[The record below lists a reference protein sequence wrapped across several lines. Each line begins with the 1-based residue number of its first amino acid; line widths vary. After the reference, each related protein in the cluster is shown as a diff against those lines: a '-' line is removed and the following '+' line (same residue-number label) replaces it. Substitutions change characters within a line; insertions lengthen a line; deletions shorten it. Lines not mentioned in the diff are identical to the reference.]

1 MEIYL
6 YLALFSPLVG
16 SLFAGLFG
24 ASPKTIVA
32 GVVPTLLLFTSFVAS
47 TILLVHILSGGD
59 IVHVEMMTW
68 MATGNLYIPFGFVVD
83 QVSVTMMMVVTVVS
97 TVVHIYSIG
106 YMDHDKGFNRFFSYL
121 SAFVFSMMILV
132 MSDNFAGLF
141 IGWEGVGL
149 CSWLLIGF
157 WYHKE
162 TATWAANEAFIMNRI
177 ADLGMLIG
185 IFLVYW
191 NTGTLQYAESFEAM
205 QYLDTSTLT
214 WMGIFLFVGAMGKS
228 AQFPLHTWLADA
240 MEGPTPVS
248 ALIHAATMVTAGV
261 YLVVRANPLYD
272 MIPQVGLFI
281 ASLGAF
287 VAIFAASMALV
298 NRDMKRIIAYSTLS
312 QLGYMFVAAGLG
324 AYWVA
329 LFHLM
334 AHAFFKA
341 LLFLGAGNVMHA
353 MHDELDPFKM
363 GGLKK
368 VMKGTFIMM
377 TLASVA
383 LAGIF
388 PLAGFFSKDLILEV
402 AMIEHHYIIYSVLL
416 FTAGLTAFYS
426 FRLVALIFHGEER
439 YKLFGID
446 PHEAYKFM
454 LIGMSP
460 LLVLAIIAGS
470 FKMTY
475 FEMVTQL
482 LPATEY
488 HVHSQLLYWVMTIGT
503 QVFVILA
510 IVYAYKK
517 YAHFKITVP
526 DGTSSMEKSFAYKLL
541 INQYYIPYAYEEY
554 LVKPYREL
562 STVLWKQVDMK
573 IVDATVDGI
582 AGVIYSTGEKTRGM
596 QSGNLSTMLK
606 WMVAGTVGLLSLAV
620 VFGLAARF
628 SDEILTILSGLG
640 VI

>member
-1 MEIYL
+1 MEKYL
-6 YLALFSPLVG
+6 YIALFAPLVS
-16 SLFAGLFG
+16 SLFA
-24 ASPKTIVA
+24 A
-32 GVVPTLLLFTSFVAS
+32 LFTATPKKTFVGIIAS
-47 TILLVHILSGGD
+47 LFIFTAFISSSILLMHILNTEEP
-59 IVHVEMMTW
+59 VHVEMMTW
-68 MATGNLYIPFGFVVD
+68 MATGGLYIPFGFVVD
-83 QVSVTMMMVVTVVS
+83 QVSVTMMMVVTLVS
-97 TVVHIYSIG
+97 TIVHIYSIG
-106 YMDHDKGFNRFFSYL
+106 YMDHDKGFNRFFSWL
-121 SAFVFSMMILV
+121 SAFVFSMMVLV
-132 MSDNFAGLF
+132 MSDNYAGLF

-149 CSWLLIGF
+149 CSWGLIGF
-157 WYHKE
+157 WFHKE
-162 TATWAANEAFIMNRI
+162 IATWAANEAFIMNRI

-185 IFLVYW
+185 IFLIYW
-191 NTGTLQYAESFEAM
+191 NTGTLQYDGAFEAFK
-205 QYLDTSTLT
+205 YLDTPTLT
-214 WMGIFLFVGAMGKS
+214 WIGIFLFIGAMGKS

-261 YLVVRANPLYD
+261 YLVVRSNELYD
-272 MIPQVGLFI
+272 LIPHVGLFI

-312 QLGYMFVAAGLG
+312 QLGYMFAAAGLG

-388 PLAGFFSKDLILEV
+388 PLAGFFSKDAILEAAFV
-402 AMIEHHYIIYSVLL
+402 EHHYIIYAVLL

-439 YKLFGID
+439 YKLFGIH

-454 LIGMSP
+454 LIAMSP
-460 LLVLAIIAGS
+460 LLILAIIAGAM
-470 FKMTY
+470 KMTY
-475 FEMVTQL
+475 FEMVTAV
-482 LPATEY
+482 LPDMEY
-488 HVHSQLLYWVMTIGT
+488 HIHSHLIYWIMTIGT
-503 QVFVILA
+503 QVFVIAAVL
-510 IVYAYKK
+510 YAYKK
-517 YAHFKITVP
+517 YASWSSVP
-526 DGTSSMEKSFAYKLL
+526 DGSSKMENSFIYKLL
-541 INQYYIPYAYEEY
+541 YNQYYIPYAYEEY
-554 LVKPYREL
+554 VVKPYREI
-562 STVLWKQVDMK
+562 SMIFWKKIDMK

-582 AGVIYSTGEKTRGM
+582 AGIIYGTGEKTRDM

-606 WMVAGTVGLLSLAV
+606 WMVAGTIGLLLLAV
-620 VFGLAARF
+620 VFGLAARH
-628 SDEILTILSGLG
+628 SDTILVILSGLG
-640 VI
+640 V

>member
-6 YLALFSPLVG
+6 YIALFAPLAG
-16 SLFAGLFG
+16 SLFAALFG
-24 ASPKTIVA
+24 ASPKTAIT
-32 GVVPTLLLFTSFVAS
+32 GVMTSGLLFTSFISSA
-47 TILLVHILSGGD
+47 ILLDYVLSGHT
-59 IVHVEMMTW
+59 VHVEMMTW
-68 MATGNLYIPFGFVVD
+68 IATGDLYIPFGFVVD
-83 QVSVTMMMVVTVVS
+83 QVSVVMMMVVTIVS
-97 TVVHIYSIG
+97 TVVHIYSVG

-121 SAFVFSMMILV
+121 SAFVFSMMVLV
-132 MSDNFAGLF
+132 MSDNFLGLF

-162 TATWAANEAFIMNRI
+162 SATWAANEAFIMNRI
-177 ADLGMLIG
+177 ADLAMLIG
-185 IFLVYW
+185 IFMMYW
-191 NTGTLQYAESFEAM
+191 NLGSLQYDVVFDTIANLPM
-205 QYLDTSTLT
+205 QTIT
-214 WMGIFLFVGAMGKS
+214 WIGIFLFIGAMGKS

-261 YLVVRANPLYD
+261 YLVVRANPIYD
-272 MIPQVGLFI
+272 LIPNVGLFI

-287 VAIFAASMALV
+287 VALFAASMALV

-363 GGLKK
+363 GGLRK

-383 LAGIF
+383 LAGIYPF
-388 PLAGFFSKDLILEV
+388 AGFFSKDLILEV
-402 AMIEHHYIIYSVLL
+402 GFVEHHYVIYSVLL
-416 FTAGLTAFYS
+416 FTAMLTAFYS

-439 YKLFGID
+439 YKLFGIH

-454 LIGMSP
+454 LVAMSP
-460 LLVLAIIAGS
+460 LLILAIIAGS
-470 FKMTY
+470 FKSTY
-475 FEMVTQL
+475 YQLVIGL
-482 LPATEY
+482 LPATQY
-488 HVHSQLLYWVMTIGT
+488 HVHSVTTYWIMTIGT
-503 QVFVILA
+503 QLLVIAA
-510 IVYAYKK
+510 IAFAYKK
-517 YAHFKITVP
+517 YASWNGVP
-526 DGTSSMEKSFAYKLL
+526 DGTSKMENSFIYKLL
-541 INQYYIPYAYEEY
+541 KNQYYIPKMYDE
-554 LVKPYREL
+554 VFSKPYLQL
-562 STVLWKQVDMK
+562 SKMAWKQIDLK

-582 AGVIYSTGEKTRGM
+582 ANAIYRTGEKTHTM
-596 QSGNLSTMLK
+596 QNGNLSSMLR
-606 WMVAGTVGLLSLAV
+606 WMVIGLVVLLVLAV
-620 VFGLAARF
+620 AFTAGYNAVNLRAM
-628 SDEILTILSGLG
+628 
-640 VI
+640 

>member
-1 MEIYL
+1 MELFL
-6 YLALFSPLVG
+6 YTALFSPLVG
-16 SLFAGLFG
+16 SLFAALFG
-24 ASPKTIVA
+24 ASPKTKIAGIV
-32 GVVPTLLLFTSFVAS
+32 PS
-47 TILLVHILSGGD
+47 ILLGVSFLSSLVLLVLVMVTGHT
-59 IVHVEMMTW
+59 IHVEMMTW
-68 MATGNLYIPFGFVVD
+68 MAVGDLYIPFGFVVD
-83 QVSVTMMMVVTVVS
+83 QVSVTMMIVVTLVS
-97 TVVHIYSIG
+97 TVVHVYAIG
-106 YMDHDKGFNRFFSYL
+106 YMDHDKGFNRFFSWL
-121 SAFVFSMMILV
+121 SAFVFSMMVLV

-149 CSWLLIGF
+149 CSWGLIGF

-162 TATWAANEAFIMNRI
+162 SATWAANEAFIMNRI

-191 NTGTLQYAESFEAM
+191 NTGTLQYAEAFAAM
-205 QYLDTSTLT
+205 PSLDTAVLT
-214 WMGIFLFVGAMGKS
+214 WMGIFLFIGAMGKS

-261 YLVVRANPLYD
+261 YLVIRANPLYD
-272 MIPQVGLFI
+272 LIPNVGLFI

-287 VAIFAASMALV
+287 VALFAASMALV
-298 NRDMKRIIAYSTLS
+298 NRDMKRVIAYSTLS
-312 QLGYMFVAAGLG
+312 QLGYMFAAAGLG

-353 MHDELDPFKM
+353 MHNELDPFKM
-363 GGLKK
+363 GGLGK

-377 TLASVA
+377 TVASVA

-402 AMIEHHYIIYSVLL
+402 AFVEHHFIIYTVLL

-426 FRLVALIFHGEER
+426 FRLVALIFHGEDR
-439 YKLFGID
+439 YKHFGIH

-454 LIGMSP
+454 LVAMSP
-460 LLVLAIIAGS
+460 LMLLAIIAGA
-470 FKMTY
+470 FKMGY
-475 FEMVTQL
+475 FNMVTDL

-488 HVHSQLLYWVMTIGT
+488 HVHSATTYWIMTIGT
-503 QVFVILA
+503 QLFVIAA
-510 IVYAYKK
+510 IVFAYKK
-517 YAHFKITVP
+517 YTSKDIKVP
-526 DGTSSMEKSFAYKLL
+526 DGTSKMENSFGYKLL
-541 INQYYIPYAYEEY
+541 INQYYIPYFYENY
-554 LVKPYREL
+554 IVKAYREL
-562 STVLWKQVDMK
+562 SEIFWTKIDQK

-582 AGVIYSTGEKTRGM
+582 ANVFYQTGEKTRVM

-606 WMVAGTVGLLSLAV
+606 WMVAGTVVLLSLAV
-620 VFGLAARF
+620 VFGLAARY
-628 SDEILTILSGLG
+628 SGEIKTFLSALG
-640 VI
+640 V

>member
-1 MEIYL
+1 MEMFL
-6 YLALFSPLVG
+6 YIALFSPLVG
-16 SLFAGLFG
+16 SMFAALFG
-24 ASPKTIVA
+24 ASPKTLIA
-32 GVVPTLLLFTSFVAS
+32 GVVPSIMLGISLLSS
-47 TILLVHILSGGD
+47 TILLAYVLKTGGS
-59 IVHVEMMTW
+59 IHVEMMTW
-68 MATGNLYIPFGFVVD
+68 MATGDLYIPFGFIVD
-83 QVSVTMMMVVTVVS
+83 QVSVTMMMVVTLVS
-97 TVVHIYSIG
+97 TVVHIYAIG
-106 YMDHDKGFNRFFSYL
+106 YMDHDKGFNRFFSWL

-149 CSWLLIGF
+149 CSWGLIGF

-162 TATWAANEAFIMNRI
+162 SATWAANEAFIMNRI

-191 NTGTLQYAESFEAM
+191 NTGTLQYDEAFAAM
-205 QYLDTSTLT
+205 PGLETSTLT
-214 WMGIFLFVGAMGKS
+214 WIGIFLFVGAMGKS

-261 YLVVRANPLYD
+261 YLVVRSNELYAL
-272 MIPQVGLFI
+272 IPNVGLFI

-298 NRDMKRIIAYSTLS
+298 NRDIKRVIAYSTLS
-312 QLGYMFVAAGLG
+312 QLGYMFAAAGLG

-363 GGLKK
+363 GALGKT
-368 VMKGTFIMM
+368 MKGTMILM

-402 AMIEHHYIIYSVLL
+402 AFVDHHFIIYSVLL
-416 FTAGLTAFYS
+416 ATAGLTAFYS
-426 FRLVALIFHGEER
+426 FRIIALIFHGEDR
-439 YKLFGID
+439 HSALGHH

-454 LIGMSP
+454 LVAVIP
-460 LLVLAIIAGS
+460 LAILAVIAGVL
-470 FKMTY
+470 KGTY
-475 FEMVTQL
+475 FEYVTL
-482 LPATEY
+482 VLPATEY
-488 HVHSQLLYWVMTIGT
+488 HVHSATTYWIMTIGT
-503 QVFVILA
+503 QLFVIAA
-510 IVYAYKK
+510 IYFAYKK
-517 YAHFKITVP
+517 YMSKDIKVP
-526 DGTSSMEKSFAYKLL
+526 DGTSAMENSFKYKLL
-541 INQYYIPYAYEEY
+541 INQYYIPHFYEEY

-562 STVLWKQVDMK
+562 STVFWKQIDQKV
-573 IVDATVDGI
+573 VDASVDGI
-582 AGVIYSTGEKTRGM
+582 ANIFYTTGENTRTM

-606 WMVAGTVGLLSLAV
+606 WMVAGLVALLSLAV
-620 VFGLAARF
+620 VFGLAVRH
-628 SDEILTILSGLG
+628 SDEIKTILSGLG
-640 VI
+640 VQ

>member
-1 MEIYL
+1 MELLL
-6 YLALFSPLVG
+6 YVALFSPLVG
-16 SLFAGLFG
+16 SLFASLFG
-24 ASPKTIVA
+24 ASKKNIIA
-32 GVVPTLLLFTSFVAS
+32 GVVPSLLLFTSFVAS
-47 TILLVHILSGGD
+47 SILLAFVLSTGQH
-59 IVHVEMMTW
+59 VKVEMMTW
-68 MATGNLYIPFGFVVD
+68 MATGDLYIPFGFLVD
-83 QVSVTMMMVVTVVS
+83 QVSVTMMMVVTIVS
-97 TVVHIYSIG
+97 TIVHVYSIG
-106 YMDHDKGFNRFFSYL
+106 YMDHDKSFNRFFAWL
-121 SAFVFSMMILV
+121 SAFVFSMMVLV

-149 CSWLLIGF
+149 CSWALIGF

-162 TATWAANEAFIMNRI
+162 SATWAANEAFIMNRI

-191 NTGTLQYAESFEAM
+191 NTGTLQYAEAFAAM
-205 QYLDTSTLT
+205 PGLEHATLV
-214 WMGIFLFVGAMGKS
+214 WMGIFLFIGAMGKS

-272 MIPQVGLFI
+272 LIPSVGIFI

-287 VAIFAASMALV
+287 VALFAASMALV

-388 PLAGFFSKDLILEV
+388 PFAGFFSKDLILEV
-402 AMIEHHYIIYSVLL
+402 GFVEHHYIIYSVLL

-426 FRLVALIFHGEER
+426 FRLIALIFHGEER
-439 YKLFGID
+439 YKIFGVH

-454 LIGMSP
+454 LIAMSP
-460 LLVLAIIAGS
+460 LLLLAVTAGAL
-470 FKMTY
+470 KMTY
-475 FEMVTQL
+475 FEMVTAV

-488 HVHSQLLYWVMTIGT
+488 HVHSAATYWIMTIGT
-503 QVFVILA
+503 QLFVIAA
-510 IVYAYKK
+510 IAFAYKK
-517 YAHFKITVP
+517 YANSSVKVP
-526 DGTSSMEKSFAYKLL
+526 DGTSAMENRLCYKVLW
-541 INQYYIPYAYEEY
+541 NQYYIPYFYEEY
-554 LVKPYREL
+554 FVKPYREL
-562 STVLWKQVDMK
+562 SSVFWRYVDMK
-573 IVDATVDGI
+573 VVDATVDGI
-582 AGVIYSTGEKTRGM
+582 ANILYATGEKTRVM
-596 QSGNLSTMLK
+596 QNGNLSTMLR
-606 WMVAGTVGLLSLAV
+606 WMVVGLVVLLSLAV
-620 VFGLAARF
+620 VFGLAVRH
-628 SDEILTILSGLG
+628 SDEISLFLSGLG
-640 VI
+640 VK

>member
-1 MEIYL
+1 MELFL
-6 YLALFSPLVG
+6 YTALFSPLVG
-16 SLFAGLFG
+16 SLFAALFAARPRTKIAG
-24 ASPKTIVA
+24 IVPSIML
-32 GVVPTLLLFTSFVAS
+32 GVSLLSS
-47 TILLVHILSGGD
+47 TILLILVLTTGHT
-59 IVHVEMMTW
+59 VHVEMMTW
-68 MATGNLYIPFGFVVD
+68 MATGDLYIPFGFVVD
-83 QVSVTMMMVVTVVS
+83 QVSVTMMMVVTLVS
-97 TVVHIYSIG
+97 TVVHVYAIG
-106 YMDHDKGFNRFFSYL
+106 YMDHDKSFNRFFAWL
-121 SAFVFSMMILV
+121 SAFVFSMLILV

-149 CSWLLIGF
+149 CSWGLIGF

-162 TATWAANEAFIMNRI
+162 SATWAANEAFIMNRI

-185 IFLVYW
+185 IFLIYW
-191 NTGTLQYAESFEAM
+191 NTGTLQYDGAFAAM
-205 QYLDTSTLT
+205 ANLDASTLT
-214 WMGIFLFVGAMGKS
+214 WIGIFLFVGAMGKS

-261 YLVVRANPLYD
+261 YLVVRSNELYEL
-272 MIPQVGLFI
+272 IPHIGLFI

-298 NRDMKRIIAYSTLS
+298 NRDIKRVIAYSTLS

-353 MHDELDPFKM
+353 MDSELDPFKM
-363 GGLKK
+363 GGLGKK
-368 VMKGTFIMM
+368 MKGTMIMM

-383 LAGIF
+383 LAGIY

-402 AMIEHHYIIYSVLL
+402 AMIEHHYIIYTVLL

-426 FRLVALIFHGEER
+426 FRIVALIFHGEER
-439 YKLFGID
+439 YKLFGFH

-454 LIGMSP
+454 LVAMSP

-475 FEMVTQL
+475 FEMVTYV

-488 HVHSQLLYWVMTIGT
+488 HVHNPVVYWIMTIGT
-503 QVFVILA
+503 QIFVILS
-510 IVYAYKK
+510 IFYAYKK
-517 YAHFKITVP
+517 YTSRDIKVP
-526 DGTSSMEKSFAYKLL
+526 DGTSAMENSFKYKLL
-541 INQYYIPYAYEEY
+541 INQYYIPYFYENY
-554 LVKPYREL
+554 IVKAYREL
-562 STVLWKQVDMK
+562 SEIFWTHVDQK
-573 IVDATVDGI
+573 IVDASVDGI
-582 AGVIYSTGEKTRGM
+582 ANAFYQTGDKTRVM

-606 WMVAGTVGLLSLAV
+606 WMVAGTVILLSLAV
-620 VFGLAARF
+620 VFGLAARH
-628 SDEILTILSGLG
+628 SGEIKLFLSGLG
-640 VI
+640 V